1 MSNRSSEDKTTYYY
15 VNNKR
20 YSLFK
25 DPSIHAVKFKS
36 TGLSESRN
44 LSDQSMRFLREE
56 SERIAVIPNYELHVY
71 QTTPPHLVE
80 GSTATTRALREI
92 VERDLKS
99 LEQDQEVDF
108 VSPAYRQTSQSLDV
122 MFVTKRF
129 TVKFKPEVTKEQID
143 ELNSRYGVKIIKEL
157 GYTENAYL
165 LEAPAA
171 DGDRGAV
178 ALANVYF
185 ESGKAVWSNPDLVK
199 QRHLRKAHAQRAVVP
214 VTSRRSSSYI
224 NRQWHLKTAKVIQA
238 WRTTKGSPRILVC
251 VMDDGVESSHR
262 EFDGGKIVKQYD
274 FSQYIADGNPKNYYD
289 RHGTSCAG
297 VAAAAGVKAYGA
309 APGCSLI
316 SICTPLYL
324 GVQDEAEMFVWAANN
339 GAHIINCSWG
349 PRDGVNEIVPLPDTT
364 REAIHYCV
372 THGRDGKGIPI
383 FWAAGN
389 GNVANPGEL
398 VDNDGYASNPDVM
411 AIAASINPDSRGRG
425 ETKAPYS
432 DIGKA
437 LFVSAPSSGG
447 SKAIFTVDRR
457 GSAGYNP
464 EYGVVDEAGEYTDQ
478 FGGTSSATP
487 LVAGIAAL
495 MLSVNPDLTL
505 DQVRDIIRRTADK
518 IGDRSTY
525 HLDENTGL
533 SHSELFGYGRV
544 NAAKAVREAQNLLNT
559 RDEAALTGRAETGET
574 LRSMEGEEEEEK
586 SGGGRGTDTP
596 VIPPAISL
604 NRQDELLWFRSSQSA
619 RDRSKLQKGGRG
631 KKDRNPQSQLQQ

>member
-1 MSNRSSEDKTTYYY
+1 MSDRRSDEDKTTYYY

-20 YSLFK
+20 YNLFK
-25 DPSIHAVKFKS
+25 DPSIRAVKFKS
-36 TGLSESRN
+36 AGISESPN
-44 LSDQSMRFLREE
+44 LSDRSTRFLREE

-71 QTTPPHLVE
+71 QTNPRHLVE
-80 GSTATTRALREI
+80 GTTATTRALRED

-99 LEQDQEVDF
+99 LEQEQEVDF
-108 VSPAYRQTSQSLDV
+108 VSPAYRQTPQSLDA

-129 TVKFKPEVTKEQID
+129 SVKFKPEITKEHID
-143 ELNSRYGVKIIKEL
+143 ELNSRYGVKIIKKLE
-157 GYTENAYL
+157 YTENAYL

-171 DGDRGAV
+171 DRDNGAV
-178 ALANVYF
+178 ALANIYF
-185 ESGKAVWSNPDLVK
+185 ESGKAVWSNPDLIR
-199 QRHLRKAHAQRAVVP
+199 QRHLRKARAELISSVA
-214 VTSRRSSSYI
+214 RSSSYI
-224 NRQWHLKTAKVIQA
+224 NRQWHLTTAKVKEA
-238 WRTTKGSPRILVC
+238 WRTTKGSLDISIC
-251 VMDDGVESSHR
+251 IMDDGVESLHS
-262 EFDGGKIVKQYD
+262 EFIGKIAKQYD
-274 FSQYIADGNPKNYYD
+274 FSQHIADGNPKNYTD

-309 APGCSLI
+309 APKCSLI
-316 SICTPLYL
+316 SICTPFSL

-339 GAHIINCSWG
+339 GADIISCSWG
-349 PRDGVNEIVPLPDTT
+349 PRDGVDEVVPLPDNT
-364 REAIHYCV
+364 RDAIHYCV
-372 THGRDGKGIPI
+372 TRGRDGKGIPI

-411 AIAASINPDSRGRG
+411 AIAASTNPDARRR

-464 EYGVVDEAGEYTDQ
+464 QYGVVDQAGEYTDQ
-478 FGGTSSATP
+478 FGGTSSSTP

-505 DQVRDIIRRTADK
+505 DQLRDIIRRTADK

-525 HLDENTGL
+525 HPNENTGL
-533 SHSELFGYGRV
+533 LHSELFGYGRV
-544 NAAKAVREAQNLLNT
+544 NAAKAVREAKNLLNT
-559 RDEAALTGRAETGET
+559 RDETNLTGLAGTREMITSMAEAAT
-574 LRSMEGEEEEEK
+574 LIP
-586 SGGGRGTDTP
+586 TP
-596 VIPPAISL
+596 ISL
-604 NRQDELLWFRSSQSA
+604 NLEDESLWRQSTQSA
-619 RDRSKLQKGGRG
+619 TSDRLKRVQEKKGRR
-631 KKDRNPQSQLQQ
+631 KKDKVTR

>member
-1 MSNRSSEDKTTYYY
+1 MSDRESNEDKTTYYY

-20 YSLFK
+20 YNLFK
-25 DPSIHAVKFKS
+25 DPSIRAVRFKS
-36 TGLSESRN
+36 AGLPESRN
-44 LSDQSMRFLREE
+44 LSDQSTRFLREE

-71 QTTPPHLVE
+71 QTNPPHLVE
-80 GSTATTRALREI
+80 GTIATTRALRED
-92 VERDLKS
+92 VARDLKS
-99 LEQDQEVDF
+99 LEQEPEVDF
-108 VSPAYRQTSQSLDV
+108 VSPAYRQTSESPDV

-129 TVKFKPEVTKEQID
+129 SVKFKPEITKEQID
-143 ELNSRYGVKIIKEL
+143 ELNSRYGVKIIKRL

-165 LEAPAA
+165 LKAPAA
-171 DGDRGAV
+171 DGDKGAV

-185 ESGKAVWSNPDLVK
+185 ESGKAVWSNPDLIK
-199 QRHLRKAHAQRAVVP
+199 QRHLRKARAQLVAPSV
-214 VTSRRSSSYI
+214 SSSRSSSYL

-238 WRTTKGSPRILVC
+238 WRITKGNPDISIC
-251 VMDDGVESSHR
+251 IMDDGVESLHS
-262 EFDGGKIVKQYD
+262 EFDGKIVKQYD
-274 FSQYIADGNPKNYYD
+274 FSQHIADGNPKNYID

-309 APGCSLI
+309 APKCSLI
-316 SICTPLYL
+316 SICTPVSL
-324 GVQDEAEMFVWAANN
+324 GIQDEAEMFVWAADN
-339 GAHIINCSWG
+339 GADIISCSWG
-349 PRDGVNEIVPLPDTT
+349 PRDGVDEIVPLPDNT

-372 THGRDGKGIPI
+372 TQGRDGKGILI

-389 GNVANPGEL
+389 GNVRNPGEL

-411 AIAASINPDSRGRG
+411 AIAASTNPDASGR

-437 LFVSAPSSGG
+437 LFVSAPSNGG

-464 EYGVVDEAGEYTDQ
+464 ELGVVDEAGEYTDQ

-518 IGDRSTY
+518 IGDKSTY
-525 HLDENTGL
+525 HPDENTGL
-533 SHSELFGYGRV
+533 PHSELFGYGRV
-544 NAAKAVREAQNLLNT
+544 NADKAVREAKNLLNT
-559 RDEAALTGRAETGET
+559 RDERNLTSTVESRETI
-574 LRSMEGEEEEEK
+574 RSMIKGA
-586 SGGGRGTDTP
+586 T
-596 VIPPAISL
+596 VIPTHVSL
-604 NRQDELLWFRSSQSA
+604 NRQDESLWRRSTQNA
-619 RDRSKLQKGGRG
+619 ADGSKLQVKKGEEIKLKLLSRELA
-631 KKDRNPQSQLQQ
+631 K